1 MDTPHP
7 TAPESG
13 FSVDYTKQEMNQKRL
28 AIAVQKRY
36 IAQLLNHI
44 NQYTGVA
51 YNKADPDVTAFELFN
66 EPKHEGTPA

>member
-1 MDTPHP
+1 
-7 TAPESG
+7 
-13 FSVDYTKQEMNQKRL
+13 MNQKRL